1 VSTPD
6 LATLVDGMRR
16 ALDGGPP
23 VVPLPHLTTQAPPSG
38 TALVVR
44 TSGSTGTPR
53 DVALTATA
61 LRASAAATRER
72 LGAAGRWVLTLPPTH
87 VAGMQVIVRA
97 LLAGTPLTAGTG
109 DRFTPAGLA
118 ELLAAPLATGDP
130 VHVSLV
136 PTQLHR
142 VVEAADGGAP
152 AALEALARCGAVL
165 LGGAATPPR
174 LLDRARVAGVPV
186 VRTYGMSETAG
197 GCVYDGVPLPG
208 VRVRLAPPDELSGR
222 DRGIPTARP
231 DNSVG
236 VVEIAGPT
244 LAAGYLGD
252 DDATAA
258 AFRDDAEGRWF
269 RTSDLGTLTDGVLR
283 VLGRADDVVVTGG
296 VNVAPAAVESVLGE
310 LLGAEV
316 CVVGV
321 PHDEWGQELVAVMS
335 APVGARRAAG
345 PSSSTACRAPTSSDG
360 SGEGAELAQVRSAV
374 AARLGPA
381 AAPRRIVRV
390 ESMPLRGPGKVDRAA
405 VVDLVRARAAR
416 D

>member
-1 VSTPD
+1 MSTPD
-6 LATLVDGMRR
+6 LAALVDGMRR

-23 VVPLPHLTTQAPPSG
+23 VAPLPRLTTHVPPSG

-53 DVALTATA
+53 EVALSAAA
-61 LRASAAATRER
+61 LRASAAATADR
-72 LGAAGRWVLTLPPTH
+72 LNAPGRWVLTLPPTH
-87 VAGMQVIVRA
+87 VAGMQVIVRS
-97 LLAGTPLTAGTG
+97 LLAGTPLTAAGG
-109 DRFTPAGLA
+109 GPFTPDGLA
-118 ELLAAPLATGDP
+118 ELLAAPLAGDDP

-152 AALEALARCGAVL
+152 AALDALARCGAVL

-174 LLDRARVAGVPV
+174 LLVRARDAGVPV

-208 VRVRLAPPDELSGR
+208 VRVRLDPAGGDA
-222 DRGIPTARP
+222 GI
-231 DNSVG
+231 
-236 VVEIAGPT
+236 VEIAGPV
-244 LAAGYLGD
+244 LASGYLGD
-252 DDATAA
+252 DDATAT
-258 AFRDDAEGRWF
+258 AFVDGPDGRWF
-269 RTSDLGTLTDGVLR
+269 RTSDLGALDRDVLR
-283 VLGRADDVVVTGG
+283 VIGRADDVVVTGG

-310 LLGAEV
+310 LLGVEV

-321 PHDEWGQELVAVMS
+321 PHDEWGQELVAVAS
-335 APVGARRAAG
+335 GPVGARHADEPTRPAAR
-345 PSSSTACRAPTSSDG
+345 RAPTG
-360 SGEGAELAQVRSAV
+360 WGEGAELARVRSAV

-381 AAPRRIVRV
+381 AAPRRILRV
-390 ESMPLRGPGKVDRAA
+390 ENLPLRGPGKVDRAA
-405 VVDLVRARAAR
+405 VVDLVRARPAH

>member
-1 VSTPD
+1 MSTPD
-6 LATLVDGMRR
+6 LATLVDGVRR

-23 VVPLPHLTTQAPPSG
+23 VAPLPRLTAQAPPSG

-53 DVALTATA
+53 EVALTAEA
-61 LRASAAATRER
+61 LRASATATRER

-97 LLAGTPLTAGTG
+97 LLAGTPLTAAPEG
-109 DRFTPAGLA
+109 RFTPAGLA
-118 ELLAAPLATGDP
+118 DLLDAPLATGDP

-152 AALEALARCGAVL
+152 AALDALARCGAVL

-174 LLDRARVAGVPV
+174 LLARARDAGVPV

-208 VRVRLAPPDELSGR
+208 VQVRLAPLSELSERGR
-222 DRGIPTARP
+222 GVPTARS
-231 DNSVG
+231 DSSVG
-236 VVEIAGPT
+236 VVELAGPT
-244 LAAGYLGD
+244 LAVGYLGD

-258 AFRDDAEGRWF
+258 AFHDDADGCWF

-321 PHDEWGQELVAVMS
+321 PHDEWGQELVAVLS
-335 APVGARRAAG
+335 DPVGARHAVETPGPAAR
-345 PSSSTACRAPTSSDG
+345 RAPTG
-360 SGEGAELAQVRSAV
+360 SGAWEAAELARVRSVV
-374 AARLGPA
+374 ADRLGPA
-381 AAPRRIVRV
+381 AAPRRILRV
-390 ESMPLRGPGKVDRAA
+390 ASLPLRGPGKVDRAA